1 MAISHRRFGGREN
14 DLDRYTITCDRAG
27 VTSALFLSFAVVG
40 FGSALLHALFPT
52 HWLPFV
58 LVGRAQGWRLRRV
71 LSAAG
76 VAATGHILFTTL
88 VGLLILG
95 AGELMG
101 QQAQAWLH
109 YGAAALLFGFGG
121 FYLTRALQK
130 RSAVVAGGVGGEV
143 EPLARATDGAAF
155 WGLVGLL
162 ALSPG
167 EVLLSFYLTD
177 APHGWA
183 QLTMLSVVFLAGTLT
198 GMMGL
203 ISLAWAGVAR
213 FRLDRLV
220 RYDSAILGGV
230 LIALGVLVVLVE
242 T

>member
-1 MAISHRRFGGREN
+1 
-14 DLDRYTITCDRAG
+14 
-27 VTSALFLSFAVVG
+27 VTSALFLSYAVVG

-58 LVGRAQGWRLRRV
+58 LVGRAQGWRLPRV
-71 LSAAG
+71 LGAAA
-76 VAATGHILFTTL
+76 VAAIGHIAFTTL
-88 VGLLILG
+88 VGLLVLG

-101 QQAQAWLH
+101 RHAKIWLH
-109 YGAAALLFGFGG
+109 YGAAALLFAFGG
-121 FYLTRALQK
+121 FYLTRAVQK
-130 RSAVVAGGVGGEV
+130 RTATVMAGGFGGDSV
-143 EPLARATDGAAF
+143 PPPRVADRAAF

-167 EVLLSFYLTD
+167 EVLLSFYLTG
-177 APHGWA
+177 APHGWPGVA
-183 QLTMLSVVFLAGTLT
+183 LLSAVFLAGTLA
-198 GMMGL
+198 GMAAL
-203 ISLAWAGVAR
+203 ISLVWAGVAR

-230 LIALGVLVVLVE
+230 LMLLGVAVLVLE

>member
-1 MAISHRRFGGREN
+1 M
-14 DLDRYTITCDRAG
+14 
-27 VTSALFLSFAVVG
+27 TSALFLSFAVIG

-58 LVGRAQGWRLRRV
+58 LVGRAQGWGLRRV
-71 LSAAG
+71 LAVAT

-95 AGELMG
+95 AGDLMG
-101 QQAQAWLH
+101 RQAQGWLH
-109 YGAAALLFGFGG
+109 YGAAAVLFGFGG
-121 FYLTRALQK
+121 FYLLRAMQ
-130 RSAVVAGGVGGEV
+130 RRTATVTVTAGGFGADA
-143 EPLARATDGAAF
+143 PPPARVTDRAATL
-155 WGLVGLL
+155 GLVGLL

-177 APHGWA
+177 AAHGWA
-183 QLTMLSVVFLAGTLT
+183 QLTLLSVVFLAGTLA
-198 GMMGL
+198 GMVGL

-213 FRLDRLV
+213 LRLDRLV

-230 LIALGVLVVLVE
+230 LIALGVIVVVLE

>member
-1 MAISHRRFGGREN
+1 M
-14 DLDRYTITCDRAG
+14 
-27 VTSALFLSFAVVG
+27 TSALFLSFAVIG

-71 LSAAG
+71 LATAA

-101 QQAQAWLH
+101 RQAKAYLH
-109 YGAAALLFGFGG
+109 YGAAAVLFGFGG
-121 FYLTRALQK
+121 FYLLRALQQ
-130 RSAVVAGGVGGEV
+130 RTATVLAGGLGGDA
-143 EPLARATDGAAF
+143 PPPAPATDRAAF

-177 APHGWA
+177 AAHGWA
-183 QLTMLSVVFLAGTLT
+183 QVTLLSVVFLAGTLA
-198 GMMGL
+198 GMVGL

-213 FRLDRLV
+213 LRLDRLV

-230 LIALGVLVVLVE
+230 LIALGVIVMVFE

>member
-1 MAISHRRFGGREN
+1 M
-14 DLDRYTITCDRAG
+14 
-27 VTSALFLSFAVVG
+27 TSALFLSFAVIG

-58 LVGRAQGWRLRRV
+58 LVGRAQGWGLRRV
-71 LSAAG
+71 LAVAA

-88 VGLLILG
+88 IGLLLRG
-95 AGELMG
+95 AGQMMG
-101 QQAQAWLH
+101 GHAQGWLH
-109 YGAAALLFGFGG
+109 YGAAAVLFGFGG
-121 FYLTRALQK
+121 FYLVRAMQ
-130 RSAVVAGGVGGEV
+130 RRTATVMAGGFGADA
-143 EPLARATDGAAF
+143 PPPARATDRAATL
-155 WGLVGLL
+155 GLIGLL

-177 APHGWA
+177 AAHGWA
-183 QLTMLSVVFLAGTLT
+183 QLTMLSVVFLAGTLA
-198 GMMGL
+198 GMIGL

-213 FRLDRLV
+213 MRLDRLA

-230 LIALGVLVVLVE
+230 LIALGVIVVVLE

>member
-1 MAISHRRFGGREN
+1 M
-14 DLDRYTITCDRAG
+14 
-27 VTSALFLSFAVVG
+27 TSALFLSFAVVG

-71 LSAAG
+71 LVTAA
-76 VAATGHILFTTL
+76 VAATGHILFTTV

-101 QQAQAWLH
+101 RQAQAWLH

-121 FYLTRALQK
+121 FYLARAMQ
-130 RSAVVAGGVGGEV
+130 RRTAPVMAGGFGGEGAAPSRV
-143 EPLARATDGAAF
+143 SDSAAF

-167 EVLLSFYLTD
+167 EVLLSFYLTG
-177 APHGWA
+177 AAHGWEQIA
-183 QLTMLSVVFLAGTLT
+183 GLSAVFLAGTLA
-198 GMMGL
+198 GMAGL
-203 ISLAWAGVAR
+203 ISLAWAGLAR
-213 FRLDRLV
+213 FRLDRLM

-230 LIALGVLVVLVE
+230 LMLLGVAVLVLE

>member
-1 MAISHRRFGGREN
+1 M
-14 DLDRYTITCDRAG
+14 
-27 VTSALFLSFAVVG
+27 TSALFLSFAVVG

-71 LSAAG
+71 LVAAG

-101 QQAQAWLH
+101 QQAKAWLH
-109 YGAAALLFGFGG
+109 YGAAALLFGFGA
-121 FYLTRALQK
+121 FYLARALQK
-130 RSAVVAGGVGGEV
+130 RTATVMAGGFGGES
-143 EPLARATDGAAF
+143 EPPARATDRAAF

-177 APHGWA
+177 GPHGWA
-183 QLTMLSVVFLAGTLT
+183 QLTMLSVVFLAGTLA
-198 GMMGL
+198 GMVGL

-230 LIALGVLVVLVE
+230 LIALGALVVLVE

>member
-1 MAISHRRFGGREN
+1 M
-14 DLDRYTITCDRAG
+14 
-27 VTSALFLSFAVVG
+27 TSALFLSFAVFG

-58 LVGRAQGWRLRRV
+58 LVGRAQGWALRRV
-71 LSAAG
+71 LAVAT

-88 VGLLILG
+88 VGLLLRG
-95 AGELMG
+95 AGQMMG
-101 QQAQAWLH
+101 GHAQGWLH
-109 YGAAALLFGFGG
+109 YGAAAVLFGFGG
-121 FYLTRALQK
+121 FYLLRAVQ
-130 RSAVVAGGVGGEV
+130 RRTATVMAGGFGDDT
-143 EPLARATDGAAF
+143 PPPARVTDRAATL
-155 WGLVGLL
+155 GLVGLL

-177 APHGWA
+177 AAQGWV
-183 QLTMLSVVFLAGTLT
+183 QLSLLSAVFLAGTLA
-198 GMMGL
+198 GMVGL

-213 FRLDRLV
+213 LRLDRLV

-230 LIALGVLVVLVE
+230 LIALGVIVVILE

>member
-1 MAISHRRFGGREN
+1 MI
-14 DLDRYTITCDRAG
+14 
-27 VTSALFLSFAVVG
+27 SALFLSFAVVG

-71 LSAAG
+71 LGAAA
-76 VAATGHILFTTL
+76 VAATGHILFTTV

-101 QQAQAWLH
+101 RQARVWLH
-109 YGAAALLFGFGG
+109 YGAAALLFGFGA
-121 FYLTRALQK
+121 FYLARAMQK
-130 RSAVVAGGVGGEV
+130 RSATVMAGGFGTDA
-143 EPLARATDGAAF
+143 PPPARATDSAAF

-177 APHGWA
+177 APHGWV
-183 QLTMLSVVFLAGTLT
+183 QLTLLSAVFLAGTLT

-213 FRLDRLV
+213 LRLDRLV

-230 LIALGVLVVLVE
+230 LVALAVLVLIVE

>member
-1 MAISHRRFGGREN
+1 M
-14 DLDRYTITCDRAG
+14 
-27 VTSALFLSFAVVG
+27 TSALFLSFAVVG

-58 LVGRAQGWRLRRV
+58 LVGRAQGWRLRKV
-71 LSAAG
+71 LATAV
-76 VAATGHILFTTL
+76 VAATGHIAFTTL

-101 QQAQAWLH
+101 RQAQTWLH
-109 YGAAALLFGFGG
+109 YSAAALLFGFGG
-121 FYLTRALQK
+121 FYLLRATQ
-130 RSAVVAGGVGGEV
+130 RRTVTAMAGGYGET
-143 EPLARATDGAAF
+143 PPPARATDRAAF

-167 EVLLSFYLTD
+167 EVLLSFYLTG
-177 APHGWA
+177 APHGWIG
-183 QLTMLSVVFLAGTLT
+183 LTTLTAVFLAGTML
-198 GMMGL
+198 GMIGL
-203 ISLAWAGVAR
+203 ISLSWAGMAR
-213 FRLDRLV
+213 FRLDRLA

-230 LIALGVLVVLVE
+230 LLLLGVAVLVLE

>member
-1 MAISHRRFGGREN
+1 M
-14 DLDRYTITCDRAG
+14 
-27 VTSALFLSFAVVG
+27 TSALFLSFAVIG

-71 LSAAG
+71 LAVAT

-88 VGLLILG
+88 VGLLIRG

-101 QQAQAWLH
+101 RQAQAYLH
-109 YGAAALLFGFGG
+109 YGAAAVLFGFGG
-121 FYLTRALQK
+121 FYLVRAMQ
-130 RSAVVAGGVGGEV
+130 RRTATVMAGGFGGEAPPPV
-143 EPLARATDGAAF
+143 RVTDRAAAL
-155 WGLVGLL
+155 GLVGLL

-177 APHGWA
+177 AA
-183 QLTMLSVVFLAGTLT
+183 QDWTRLTLLSVVFLAGTLA
-198 GMMGL
+198 GMAGL

-213 FRLDRLV
+213 LRLDRLA

-230 LIALGVLVVLVE
+230 LIALGVIVVVLE

>member
-1 MAISHRRFGGREN
+1 
-14 DLDRYTITCDRAG
+14 
-27 VTSALFLSFAVVG
+27 VTSALFLSFAVIG

-71 LSAAG
+71 LATAS

-101 QQAQAWLH
+101 RQAKAYLH
-109 YGAAALLFGFGG
+109 YGAAVLLFGFGG
-121 FYLTRALQK
+121 FYLMRALQ
-130 RSAVVAGGVGGEV
+130 RRTATVMAGGFGGEQV
-143 EPLARATDGAAF
+143 PPARATDRAAF

-183 QLTMLSVVFLAGTLT
+183 QLSLLSAVFLAGTLV
-198 GMMGL
+198 GMTGL

-213 FRLDRLV
+213 LRLDRLV

-230 LIALGVLVVLVE
+230 LIALGVAVVIFE
-242 T
+242 A

>member
-1 MAISHRRFGGREN
+1 
-14 DLDRYTITCDRAG
+14 
-27 VTSALFLSFAVVG
+27 VTSALFLSFAVIG

-58 LVGRAQGWRLRRV
+58 LVGRAQGWGLRRV
-71 LSAAG
+71 LAVAT

-88 VGLLILG
+88 VGLLIRG

-101 QQAQAWLH
+101 RHAQAYLH
-109 YGAAALLFGFGG
+109 YGAAAVLFGFGG
-121 FYLTRALQK
+121 FYLVRATQ
-130 RSAVVAGGVGGEV
+130 RRAATVMAGGLGGDA
-143 EPLARATDGAAF
+143 PPPARATDRAATL
-155 WGLVGLL
+155 GLIGLL

-177 APHGWA
+177 GAHGVA
-183 QLTMLSVVFLAGTLT
+183 QLTLLSAVFLAGTLA
-198 GMMGL
+198 GMVGL

-213 FRLDRLV
+213 LRLDRLV

-230 LIALGVLVVLVE
+230 LITLGVIVVILE